1 MWQQDSIEAV
11 TSPTDP
17 DNDDPNEAAPEAGR
31 RSGEGTRSLWGF
43 MTRDARERAP
53 SIEGPPSLLGDLGA
67 DSPGRSRSR
76 STVLVVDDNEAS
88 RYGTARALR
97 AAGFDTLE
105 APGGAL
111 ALELSQHASAVVL
124 DVHLPDV
131 HGLEVCRLIRAR
143 PETARVPIIHV
154 SAMYVTEADRRAG
167 AQAGSDVYL
176 VAPVEAD
183 VLVAELDRLLMRTL
197 RGGPQQQQR

>member
-1 MWQQDSIEAV
+1 MVWRRASIAPV
-11 TSPTDP
+11 TGPTDP
-17 DNDDPNEAAPEAGR
+17 DHDDPKAAPEAGR

-53 SIEGPPSLLGDLGA
+53 SIEGPPSLLGDLEA

-111 ALELSQHASAVVL
+111 ALELSLHASAVVL

-143 PETARVPIIHV
+143 PETARLPIIHV
-154 SAMYVTEADRRAG
+154 SAMYVTDADRRAG
-167 AQAGSDVYL
+167 AQAGSDMYL

-183 VLVAELDRLLMRTL
+183 VLVAELDRLLL
-197 RGGPQQQQR
+197 RSFRNGPPQPR

>member
-1 MWQQDSIEAV
+1 MTRAPEPIPEEPDQAEA
-11 TSPTDP
+11 
-17 DNDDPNEAAPEAGR
+17 EAGR

-76 STVLVVDDNEAS
+76 SLVLVVDDNEAS
-88 RYGTARALR
+88 RYAKVRALR

-111 ALELSQHASAVVL
+111 ALELSLHASAVVL

-143 PETARVPIIHV
+143 PETARLPIVHV
-154 SAMYVTEADRRAG
+154 SAKYVTEEDRRAA
-167 AQAGSDVYL
+167 AQAGGDLYL
-176 VAPVEAD
+176 VAPVESD
-183 VLVAELDRLLMRTL
+183 VLVAELDRLLL
-197 RGGPQQQQR
+197 RSFRGSPPQQR

>member
-1 MWQQDSIEAV
+1 VTRAPEPIPEEPDQAEA
-11 TSPTDP
+11 
-17 DNDDPNEAAPEAGR
+17 EAGR

-76 STVLVVDDNEAS
+76 SLVLVVDDNEAS
-88 RYGTARALR
+88 RYAKVRALR

-111 ALELSQHASAVVL
+111 ALELSLHASAVVL

-143 PETARVPIIHV
+143 PETARLPIVHV
-154 SAMYVTEADRRAG
+154 SAKYVTEEDRRAA
-167 AQAGSDVYL
+167 AQAGGDLYL
-176 VAPVEAD
+176 VAPVESD
-183 VLVAELDRLLMRTL
+183 VLVAELDRLLL
-197 RGGPQQQQR
+197 RSFRGSPPQQR

>member
-1 MWQQDSIEAV
+1 
-11 TSPTDP
+11 
-17 DNDDPNEAAPEAGR
+17 
-31 RSGEGTRSLWGF
+31 

-53 SIEGPPSLLGDLGA
+53 SIEGPPSLLGDLCA

-76 STVLVVDDNEAS
+76 SLVLVVDDNEAS
-88 RYGTARALR
+88 RYAKVRALR

-111 ALELSQHASAVVL
+111 ALELSLHASAVVL

-143 PETARVPIIHV
+143 PETARLPVVHV
-154 SAMYVTEADRRAG
+154 SAKYVTEEDRRAA
-167 AQAGSDVYL
+167 AQAGGDVYL
-176 VAPVEAD
+176 VAPVESD
-183 VLVAELDRLLMRTL
+183 VLVAELDRLLL
-197 RGGPQQQQR
+197 RSFRGSPPQQR